1 MSCIHLLEQQVAVRD
16 RELRAQLAED
26 DEQLFSIDLA
36 ARHPTSELLVC
47 ATDAREHAQFVVRV
61 YVGKRFGHL
70 QQNTREDLATD
81 AMEPSKIGV
90 PLTDAVED
98 PTLRETVRETLERA
112 GHAWLTH
119 EPMLLMICTKR

>member
-16 RELRAQLAED
+16 RELRAQLAKD

-47 ATDAREHAQFVVRV
+47 ATNARERAQFVVRV

-70 QQNTREDLATD
+70 QQNTREDLASD
-81 AMEPSKIGV
+81 LLFQHGCGKLMRVHLRMRAEGS
-90 PLTDAVED
+90 D
-98 PTLRETVRETLERA
+98 TLRAPGTAAHL
-112 GHAWLTH
+112 HA
-119 EPMLLMICTKR
+119 P